1 MTSDRRFSLEVS
13 AMPEE
18 NLTTIDDAVRRVQ
31 RHTSGDRTSDRVP
44 TSESVGDPD
53 EGSREASAESG
64 AAAGAILGA
73 AIAGPFGLAAGAGI
87 GAAAGGV
94 AEGAED
100 PPRTRDAERKEQ
112 QYEEWRENDDD
123 ATERGIRGD
132 RPRPSS

>member
-1 MTSDRRFSLEVS
+1 MEVP

-31 RHTSGDRTSDRVP
+31 RHASGDRSSDRVP

-73 AIAGPFGLAAGAGI
+73 AVAGPIGLAAGAGI

-94 AEGAED
+94 AEGVED
-100 PPRTRDAERKEQ
+100 PPRTRDAERKDD
-112 QYEEWRENDDD
+112 QYQEWRENDDD

-132 RPRPSS
+132 RPRPGS

>member
-1 MTSDRRFSLEVS
+1 
-13 AMPEE
+13 MPEE

-64 AAAGAILGA
+64 AAAG
-73 AIAGPFGLAAGAGI
+73 PFGLAAGAGI

-100 PPRTRDAERKEQ
+100 PPRTRDAERKDE

-123 ATERGIRGD
+123 ATERGIRGE
-132 RPRPSS
+132 RPRPSA

>member
-1 MTSDRRFSLEVS
+1 MTFDRRWSMEVS

-31 RHTSGDRTSDRVP
+31 RHTSGDRTSDRLP